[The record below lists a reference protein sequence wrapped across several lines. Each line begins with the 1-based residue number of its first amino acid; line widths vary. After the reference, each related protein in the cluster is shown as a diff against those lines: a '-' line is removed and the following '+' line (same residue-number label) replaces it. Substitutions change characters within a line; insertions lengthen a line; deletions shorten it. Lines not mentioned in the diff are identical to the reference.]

1 YQLELRRTGYRA
13 NDAYTAYLEMGAPQQ
28 LDDAQLARLQSLTLD
43 RPESVRTVTIGKN
56 GLLDFTVPMHSNDIA
71 LLTLQPVKP

>member
-1 YQLELRRTGYRA
+1 
-13 NDAYTAYLEMGAPQQ
+13 M
-28 LDDAQLARLQSLTLD
+28 
-43 RPESVRTVTIGKN
+43 RTVTIGKN